1 MTNILLTIH
10 IITIFTLI
18 VLILLQ
24 RGKGASMGASFGAG
38 ASETV
43 FGAVGSTSVFAK
55 ITTFLTAVFF
65 ATSLGLA
72 VISKTATDISSEYD
86 IGSELTSQETILP
99 SEATAEE
106 PIKEDSSNALKD
118 DDIELPE

>member
-18 VLILLQ
+18 ILILLQ

-55 ITTFLTAVFF
+55 ITTFLVVVFF

-72 VISKTATDISSEYD
+72 VVSKTATDIGSEYD
-86 IGSELTSQETILP
+86 IGSELGNAETVMPSAETSQE
-99 SEATAEE
+99 A
-106 PIKEDSSNALKD
+106 IKEDSSDALKED
-118 DDIELPE
+118 DLELPE